1 MQRLPTT
8 TTTDTGFELAK
19 WLGGAAAGALLMY
32 MLDPDRGSARR
43 AQSVAAVRG
52 AGSRTSSALGN
63 VWRGA
68 GSRLGAVAED
78 ALDSGR
84 TDGAAG
90 KVGAALSRMGQA
102 ASD

>member
-1 MQRLPTT
+1 MKQ
-8 TTTDTGFELAK
+8 TTDTGLELAK

-32 MLDPDRGSARR
+32 MLDPDRGGTRR

-68 GSRLGAVAED
+68 GGRLGAVADD
-78 ALDSGR
+78 AA
-84 TDGAAG
+84 DGAAG
-90 KVGAALSRMGQA
+90 HAVEALAAAKPDGAAGRIGSTLAR
-102 ASD
+102 